1 MSEYWWYL
9 HYETSIGC
17 GFESVRMKFI
27 LYLFNKLLDVATL
40 YLIVRKTN
48 GRDCVVV
55 LWSYPAL
62 NSRIVSS
69 PPQTANNR
77 STTIG
82 VSHVT
87 LIARYRSV
95 QSCPICS
102 WRVAV
107 RMRTKAF
114 ITSGSLGH
122 KAALHHPSLVFLFTC
137 NQFVRNYS
145 LHMRSFI
152 LYSMRARRSLW
163 YYLGAVVLRARAT
176 ARI

>member
-1 MSEYWWYL
+1 M
-9 HYETSIGC
+9 
-17 GFESVRMKFI
+17 
-27 LYLFNKLLDVATL
+27 
-40 YLIVRKTN
+40 
-48 GRDCVVV
+48 
-55 LWSYPAL
+55 WSYPAL

-82 VSHVT
+82 VSHLT

-137 NQFVRNYS
+137 NQFVHNYS

-152 LYSMRARRSLW
+152 YILY
-163 YYLGAVVLRARAT
+163 ARAAVPVILSRLLCRAH
-176 ARI
+176 ARAWAQRHTDITSTSRFIVDCGNDDFPLLCWWCYKPYWSD

>member
-1 MSEYWWYL
+1 M
-9 HYETSIGC
+9 
-17 GFESVRMKFI
+17 
-27 LYLFNKLLDVATL
+27 
-40 YLIVRKTN
+40 
-48 GRDCVVV
+48 
-55 LWSYPAL
+55 WSYPAL

-137 NQFVRNYS
+137 NQFVYNYS

-152 LYSMRARRSLW
+152 YILYARAAVPLILSRLLCRAHARACAQRHGHNLNLSLHCWLRQWRRLSIVVPVMLQTLLVRLTVRLLYSENSC
-163 YYLGAVVLRARAT
+163 T
-176 ARI
+176 NK